1 MTCYGTVLTLH
12 CSQGEPDPPA
22 SAQQETAPP
31 PPVVEAREEK
41 KVLSSLSPAEV
52 GKGVRGKVNR
62 VCCKSIDSY
71 THTQRMA
78 MRAKRFGENTS
89 NQAKKLARAQR

>member
-1 MTCYGTVLTLH
+1 MH

-52 GKGVRGKVNR
+52 GKGVRGEVNR
-62 VCCKSIDSY
+62 VCCKSIDSH
-71 THTQRMA
+71 THTA
-78 MRAKRFGENTS
+78 DGNACKTVW
-89 NQAKKLARAQR
+89 